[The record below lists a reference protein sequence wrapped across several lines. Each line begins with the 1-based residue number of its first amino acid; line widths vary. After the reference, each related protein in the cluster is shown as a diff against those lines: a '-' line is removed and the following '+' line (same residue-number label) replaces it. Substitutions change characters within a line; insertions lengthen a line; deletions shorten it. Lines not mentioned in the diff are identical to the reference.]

1 METCCLGYKVSKT
14 NMYSK
19 TKTRN
24 TTTNTNS
31 THAELHSYTSN
42 CFQMKTEMQETNFI
56 KQKQILTNFM
66 QFIELF
72 HFVFGFSFS
81 IRNA

>member
-1 METCCLGYKVSKT
+1 MVIY
-14 NMYSK
+14 
-19 TKTRN
+19 
-24 TTTNTNS
+24 
-31 THAELHSYTSN
+31 AELHSYTSN
-42 CFQMKTEMQETNFI
+42 CFQMKTEMQEINFI

-81 IRNA
+81 IRNAWTIINIQDSSFTFSVNTFSSEAGRW